1 MRHVHR
7 TWRRIPLALK
17 ALVLTATLLSL
28 SFVISNHRTSA
39 SSSAAFDCSGTS
51 LHQTQ
56 VGADSSD
63 PTKVSEECDG
73 SENLQ
78 PGQVL
83 WHFVLV
89 QTDCSV
95 SDPSNLTATFSN
107 AGTVTVSSSK
117 CVGGV
122 LHWNII
128 TNGDDVLLGACT
140 PAIGKLL
147 NLSHVC
153 HAGGGQETIN
163 VDISTHVHLG
173 LTDNGTP
180 IVVGEA
186 GSCTLK
192 APASVHD
199 SAIIVIT
206 PSDKTLPAGS
216 SVVFEFRKVGD
227 CSGPAFASSNAIDV
241 SGAGDGFTID
251 PALAQPNLPA
261 GSYSYKAIF
270 TSGDE
275 VHFPNATSECEPF
288 SVFNAPL
295 TPGYWKNHLA
305 LTGSTGCSGL
315 PSGTGCNSNGP
326 FTATYLPQP
335 LGNYSVDT
343 IQKGAAVWAVMNC
356 SNSGSNST
364 QNQNAAGCLAGH
376 LLAAELN
383 VANGAP
389 TCIST
394 TIADAN
400 AFLIS
405 IGYTGPSGNYSS
417 LSSAQRAQAIG
428 LKNALDAYNNGLGC
442 SNFCQP

>member
-1 MRHVHR
+1 MKYVHR
-7 TWRRIPLALK
+7 TWCQIPLALK
-17 ALVLTATLLSL
+17 ALLLTAAVLSL
-28 SFVISNHRTSA
+28 SFVISNYRTSA
-39 SSSAAFDCSGTS
+39 NANLACSGTS
-51 LHQTQ
+51 LHQSQ
-56 VGADSSD
+56 VGASSQ
-63 PTKVSEECDG
+63 TFSQECDG

-78 PGQVL
+78 DGQVL
-83 WHFVLV
+83 WHFVLT
-89 QTDCSV
+89 QTDCTQF
-95 SDPSNLTATFSN
+95 DPSNLTATFSG
-107 AGTVTVSSSK
+107 AGEVTVSSSK

-128 TNGDDVLLGACT
+128 TNGDDVLLAACT

-153 HAGGGQETIN
+153 GSGAPPATVE
-163 VDISTHVHLG
+163 ISTEIHLG

-180 IVVGEA
+180 IVVGESN
-186 GSCTLK
+186 SCTLK

-199 SAIIVIT
+199 SSLIVIS

-216 SVVFEFRKVGD
+216 SVTFEFRKTGD
-227 CSGPAFASSNAIDV
+227 CSGPAFATSGPIDV
-241 SGAGDGFTID
+241 GGAGNGFVID
-251 PALAQPNLPA
+251 PALAQGGLPA
-261 GSYSYKAIF
+261 GNYSYKAVF
-270 TSGDE
+270 TSTDE
-275 VHFPNATSECEPF
+275 VNFPSAVSGCEPF

-305 LTGSTGCSGL
+305 LTGTTGCTGL
-315 PSGTGCNSNGP
+315 PSGTSCSNNGP
-326 FTATYLPQP
+326 FTKTYLPQP

-343 IQKGAAVWAVMNC
+343 ILKAAQVWAVMNC
-356 SNSGSNST
+356 SNTGSNAQ

-389 TCIST
+389 GCIST

-405 IGYTGPSGNYSS
+405 IAYTGPGGSYTS
-417 LSSAQRAQAIG
+417 LSSTQRAQAIS
-428 LKNALDAYNNGLGC
+428 LKNALDGYNNGLGC
-442 SNFCQP
+442 NNFCP

>member
-1 MRHVHR
+1 MKYVHKTWGR
-7 TWRRIPLALK
+7 TPLVLK
-17 ALVLTATLLSL
+17 ALVIAAALLSL
-28 SFVISNHRTSA
+28 SVVIANHRASA
-39 SSSAAFDCSGTS
+39 NSTDALACSGTS
-51 LHQTQ
+51 LHQSQ
-56 VGADSSD
+56 VGANSD
-63 PTKVSEECDG
+63 TFPQECDG

-78 PGQVL
+78 SGQVL
-83 WHFVLV
+83 WHFVLT
-89 QTDCSV
+89 QTNCDAY
-95 SDPSNLTATFSN
+95 DSNNLPTLTANFSN
-107 AGTVTVSSSK
+107 AGEQTVSGSK

-128 TNGDDVLLGACT
+128 TNGSDTLLAACT

-153 HAGGGQETIN
+153 GGGIIDNTI
-163 VDISTHVHLG
+163 VEISTQIHFG

-180 IVVGEA
+180 IVVGESN
-186 GSCTLK
+186 SCTLK

-199 SAIIVIT
+199 SGLILIL

-216 SVVFEFRKVGD
+216 TVTFEFRKTGD
-227 CSGPAFASSNAIDV
+227 CSGPAFATAGPIDV
-241 SGAGDGFTID
+241 SGAGNGFVID

-270 TSGDE
+270 ASGDE
-275 VHFPNATSECEPF
+275 LHFNNAVSDCEPF

-305 LTGSTGCSGL
+305 LNGTTGCSGL
-315 PSGTGCNSNGP
+315 PSGTGCSSNGP
-326 FTATYLPQP
+326 FTNTYLPKS

-343 IQKGAAVWAVMNC
+343 IQKAAAVWAVMNC
-356 SNSGSNST
+356 SNSGSNAT

-389 TCIST
+389 GCIST

-405 IGYTGPSGNYSS
+405 IGYTGPSGSYTGLTST
-417 LSSAQRAQAIG
+417 QRAQAIS

-442 SNFCQP
+442 NNFCQ

>member
-1 MRHVHR
+1 MKYVHR
-7 TWRRIPLALK
+7 TWCQIPLALK
-17 ALVLTATLLSL
+17 ALLLTAAVLSL
-28 SFVISNHRTSA
+28 SFVISNYRTSA
-39 SSSAAFDCSGTS
+39 NANLACSGTS
-51 LHQTQ
+51 LHQSQ
-56 VGADSSD
+56 VGASSQ
-63 PTKVSEECDG
+63 TFSQECDG

-78 PGQVL
+78 DGQVL
-83 WHFVLV
+83 WHFVLT
-89 QTDCSV
+89 QTDCTQF
-95 SDPSNLTATFSN
+95 DPSNLTATFSG
-107 AGTVTVSSSK
+107 AGEVTVSSSK

-128 TNGDDVLLGACT
+128 TNGDDVLLAACT

-153 HAGGGQETIN
+153 GSGAPPATVE
-163 VDISTHVHLG
+163 ISTQIHLG

-180 IVVGEA
+180 IVVGESN
-186 GSCTLK
+186 SCTLK

-199 SAIIVIT
+199 SSLIVIS

-216 SVVFEFRKVGD
+216 SVTFEFRKTGD
-227 CSGPAFASSNAIDV
+227 CSGPAFATSGPIDV
-241 SGAGDGFTID
+241 GGAGNGFVID
-251 PALAQPNLPA
+251 PALAQGGLPA
-261 GSYSYKAIF
+261 GNYSYKAIF
-270 TSGDE
+270 TSTDE
-275 VHFPNATSECEPF
+275 VNFPSAVSGCEPF

-305 LTGSTGCSGL
+305 LTGTTGCTGL
-315 PSGTGCNSNGP
+315 PSGTSCSNNGP
-326 FTATYLPQP
+326 FTKTYLPQP

-343 IQKGAAVWAVMNC
+343 ILKAAQVWAVMNC
-356 SNSGSNST
+356 SNTGSNAQ

-389 TCIST
+389 GCIST

-405 IGYTGPSGNYSS
+405 IAYTGPGGSYTS
-417 LSSAQRAQAIG
+417 LSSTQRAQAIS

-442 SNFCQP
+442 NNFCP

>member
-1 MRHVHR
+1 MKYVHR
-7 TWRRIPLALK
+7 TWIRTPLVLK
-17 ALVLTATLLSL
+17 ALVITAALLSL
-28 SFVISNHRTSA
+28 SVVITSHRASA
-39 SSSAAFDCSGTS
+39 NSADAFACSGTS
-51 LHQTQ
+51 LHQSQ
-56 VGADSSD
+56 VGANSD
-63 PTKVSEECDG
+63 TFSQECDG

-78 PGQVL
+78 SGQVL
-83 WHFVLV
+83 WHFVLT
-89 QTDCSV
+89 QTNCDAY
-95 SDPSNLTATFSN
+95 DPNNLPTLTANFSS
-107 AGTVTVSSSK
+107 AGEQTVSGSK

-128 TNGDDVLLGACT
+128 TNGSDTLLAACT

-153 HAGGGQETIN
+153 GGGGGGGAT
-163 VDISTHVHLG
+163 VDISTEIHFG

-180 IVVGEA
+180 IVVGE
-186 GSCTLK
+186 GDSCTLK

-199 SAIIVIT
+199 SSLIVIT

-216 SVVFEFRKVGD
+216 TVTFEFRKTGD
-227 CSGPAFASSNAIDV
+227 CSGPAFATSGPIDV
-241 SGAGDGFTID
+241 GGAGNGFVID
-251 PALAQPNLPA
+251 PALAQANLPA
-261 GSYSYKAIF
+261 GSYSYKAVF
-270 TSGDE
+270 TSSDE
-275 VHFPNATSECEPF
+275 LNFPSAVSECEPF

-305 LTGSTGCSGL
+305 LTGTTGCTGL
-315 PSGTGCNSNGP
+315 PSGTSCSANGP
-326 FTATYLPQP
+326 FTKTYLPQP

-343 IQKGAAVWAVMNC
+343 IQKAAAVWAVMNC
-356 SNSGSNST
+356 SNTGSNAT

-389 TCIST
+389 GCIST
-394 TIADAN
+394 TIAGAN

-405 IGYTGPSGNYSS
+405 INYTGPSGSYTALTST
-417 LSSAQRAQAIG
+417 QRAQAIS

-442 SNFCQP
+442 NNFCQ

>member
-1 MRHVHR
+1 MKYVHR
-7 TWRRIPLALK
+7 TWCQIPLALK
-17 ALVLTATLLSL
+17 ALLLTAAVLSL
-28 SFVISNHRTSA
+28 SFVISNYRTSA
-39 SSSAAFDCSGTS
+39 NANLACSGTS
-51 LHQTQ
+51 LHQSQ
-56 VGADSSD
+56 VGASSQ
-63 PTKVSEECDG
+63 TFSQECDG

-78 PGQVL
+78 DGQVL
-83 WHFVLV
+83 WHFVLT
-89 QTDCSV
+89 QTDCTQF
-95 SDPSNLTATFSN
+95 DPSNLTATFSG
-107 AGTVTVSSSK
+107 AGEVTVSSSK

-128 TNGDDVLLGACT
+128 TNGDDVLLAACT

-153 HAGGGQETIN
+153 GSGAPPATVE
-163 VDISTHVHLG
+163 ISTEIHLG

-180 IVVGEA
+180 IVVGESN
-186 GSCTLK
+186 SCTLK

-199 SAIIVIT
+199 SSLIVIS

-216 SVVFEFRKVGD
+216 SVTFEFRKTGD
-227 CSGPAFASSNAIDV
+227 CSGPAFATSGPIDV
-241 SGAGDGFTID
+241 GGAGNGFVID
-251 PALAQPNLPA
+251 PALAQGGLPA
-261 GSYSYKAIF
+261 GNYSYKAIF
-270 TSGDE
+270 TSTDE
-275 VHFPNATSECEPF
+275 VNFPSAVSGCEPF

-305 LTGSTGCSGL
+305 LTGTTGCTGL
-315 PSGTGCNSNGP
+315 PSGTSCSNNGP
-326 FTATYLPQP
+326 FTKTYLPQP

-343 IQKGAAVWAVMNC
+343 ILKAAQVWAVMNC
-356 SNSGSNST
+356 SNTGSNAQ

-389 TCIST
+389 GCIST

-405 IGYTGPSGNYSS
+405 IAYTGPSGSYTS
-417 LSSAQRAQAIG
+417 LSSTQRAQAIS

-442 SNFCQP
+442 NNFCP

>member
-1 MRHVHR
+1 MKYVHR
-7 TWRRIPLALK
+7 TWCQIPLALK
-17 ALVLTATLLSL
+17 ALLLTAAVLSL
-28 SFVISNHRTSA
+28 SFVISNYRTSA
-39 SSSAAFDCSGTS
+39 NANLACSGTS
-51 LHQTQ
+51 LHQSQ
-56 VGADSSD
+56 VGASSQ
-63 PTKVSEECDG
+63 TFSQECDG

-78 PGQVL
+78 DGQVL
-83 WHFVLV
+83 WHFVLT
-89 QTDCSV
+89 QTDCTQF
-95 SDPSNLTATFSN
+95 DPSNLTATFSG
-107 AGTVTVSSSK
+107 AGEVTVSSSK

-128 TNGDDVLLGACT
+128 TNGDDVLLAACT

-153 HAGGGQETIN
+153 GSGAPPATVE
-163 VDISTHVHLG
+163 ISTEIHLG

-180 IVVGEA
+180 IVVGESN
-186 GSCTLK
+186 SCTLK

-199 SAIIVIT
+199 SSLIVIS

-216 SVVFEFRKVGD
+216 SVTFEFRKTGD
-227 CSGPAFASSNAIDV
+227 CSGPAFATSGPIDV
-241 SGAGDGFTID
+241 GGAGNGFVID
-251 PALAQPNLPA
+251 PALAQGGLPA

-270 TSGDE
+270 TSTDE
-275 VHFPNATSECEPF
+275 VNFPSAVSDCEPF

-305 LTGSTGCSGL
+305 LTGTTGCTGL
-315 PSGTGCNSNGP
+315 PSGTSCSSNGP
-326 FTATYLPQP
+326 FTKTYLPQP

-343 IQKGAAVWAVMNC
+343 ILKAAQVWAGMNC
-356 SNSGSNST
+356 SNTGSNAQ

-389 TCIST
+389 GCIST

-405 IGYTGPSGNYSS
+405 IAYTGPGGSYTG
-417 LSSAQRAQAIG
+417 LSSAQRAQAIS

-442 SNFCQP
+442 NNFCP

>member
-1 MRHVHR
+1 MKYVHR
-7 TWRRIPLALK
+7 TWCQIPLALK
-17 ALVLTATLLSL
+17 ALLLTAAVLSL
-28 SFVISNHRTSA
+28 SFVISNYRTSA
-39 SSSAAFDCSGTS
+39 NANLACSGTS
-51 LHQTQ
+51 LHQSQ
-56 VGADSSD
+56 VGASSQ
-63 PTKVSEECDG
+63 TFSQECDG

-78 PGQVL
+78 DGQVL
-83 WHFVLV
+83 WHFVLT
-89 QTDCSV
+89 QTDCTQF
-95 SDPSNLTATFSN
+95 DPSNLTATFSG
-107 AGTVTVSSSK
+107 AGEVTVSSSK

-128 TNGDDVLLGACT
+128 TNGDDVLLAACT

-153 HAGGGQETIN
+153 GSGAPPATVE
-163 VDISTHVHLG
+163 ISTQIHLG

-180 IVVGEA
+180 IVVGESN
-186 GSCTLK
+186 SCTLK

-199 SAIIVIT
+199 SSLIVIS

-216 SVVFEFRKVGD
+216 SVTFEFRKTGD
-227 CSGPAFASSNAIDV
+227 CSGPAFATSGPIDV
-241 SGAGDGFTID
+241 GGAGNGFVID
-251 PALAQPNLPA
+251 PALAQGGLPA

-270 TSGDE
+270 TSTDE
-275 VHFPNATSECEPF
+275 VNFPSAVSDCEPF

-305 LTGSTGCSGL
+305 LTGTTGCTGL
-315 PSGTGCNSNGP
+315 PSGTSCSSNGP
-326 FTATYLPQP
+326 FTKTYLPQP

-343 IQKGAAVWAVMNC
+343 ILKAAQVWAVMNC
-356 SNSGSNST
+356 SNTGSNAQ

-389 TCIST
+389 ACIST

-405 IGYTGPSGNYSS
+405 IAYTGPGGSYTS
-417 LSSAQRAQAIG
+417 LSSTQRAQAIS

-442 SNFCQP
+442 NNFCP

>member
-1 MRHVHR
+1 MKYVHR
-7 TWRRIPLALK
+7 TWRKIPVALK
-17 ALVLTATLLSL
+17 ALVLTLAGLSL
-28 SFVISNHRTSA
+28 AFAINHRTTAANSPNSA
-39 SSSAAFDCSGTS
+39 TAFSCSGTS
-51 LHQTQ
+51 LHQAH
-56 VGADSSD
+56 VGADSTEFAHECAEGED
-63 PTKVSEECDG
+63 PG
-73 SENLQ
+73 G
-78 PGQVL
+78 GQVL
-83 WHFVLV
+83 WHFVLT
-89 QTDCSV
+89 QTDCSLY
-95 SDPSNLTATFSN
+95 DPSNLTATFSG

-128 TNGDDVLLGACT
+128 TPGDDTLLGACT
-140 PAIGKLL
+140 PAVGKLL

-153 HAGGGQETIN
+153 GGGGGGGGAT
-163 VDISTHVHLG
+163 VDISTQIHLG

-180 IVVGEA
+180 IVVGESD
-186 GSCTLK
+186 SCTLK

-199 SAIIVIT
+199 SGLIVIT
-206 PSDKTLPAGS
+206 PSDKTLPTGS
-216 SVVFEFRKVGD
+216 TVSFEFRKTGD
-227 CSGPAFASSNAIDV
+227 CSGPAFATTTPIDV
-241 SGAGDGFTID
+241 SGAANGFVID
-251 PALAQPNLPA
+251 PALAQANLPA

-275 VHFPNATSECEPF
+275 QNFPSAVSDCEPF

-305 LTGSTGCSGL
+305 LTGSTGCTGL
-315 PSGTGCNSNGP
+315 PSGTGCNNNGP
-326 FTATYLPQP
+326 FTQTYLPKS
-335 LGNYSVDT
+335 LGNYNVDT
-343 IQKGAAVWAVMNC
+343 ILKAAQVWAVMNC
-356 SNSGSNST
+356 SNSGSNAT

-389 TCIST
+389 GCIST

-405 IGYTGPSGNYSS
+405 IGYSGPSGNYTGLTST
-417 LSSAQRAQAIG
+417 QRAQAIG

-442 SNFCQP
+442 NNFCQ